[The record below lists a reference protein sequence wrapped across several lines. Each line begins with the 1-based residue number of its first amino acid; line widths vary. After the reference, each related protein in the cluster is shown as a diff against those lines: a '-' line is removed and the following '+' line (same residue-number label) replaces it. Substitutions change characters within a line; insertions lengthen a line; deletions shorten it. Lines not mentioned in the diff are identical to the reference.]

1 MPHNPVTNR
10 NEEALL
16 AAAGYAPMHS
26 DHCDFRLT
34 RLDEVRWQINAVSPR
49 AEAWMRETLL
59 SPLAQCFTGDIVVD
73 VMSADRLLKEAHA
86 RGLRTEFICRSGID
100 IF

>member
-1 MPHNPVTNR
+1 MPNNPFAKR

-26 DHCDFRLT
+26 DHCDLRLT
-34 RLDEVRWQINAVSPR
+34 RLDEARWQINVISPR
-49 AEAWMRETLL
+49 AEAWIRETLL
-59 SPLAQCFTGDIVVD
+59 SPLAQCFAGNIVVD
-73 VMSADRLLKEAHA
+73 LMSADRLLKEAHS
-86 RGLRTEFICRSGID
+86 RGLRTEFTCRSGTD